1 MREAFTTWRRTLYSV
16 CFFGAFIHLLYLALP
31 IYLMAVYDRVLFT
44 YSRASLATLTV
55 GCLFALVL
63 MGVLE
68 YLRGKVLLR
77 AGDNLQ
83 SALRPR
89 VLQAMHSDA
98 SGVRKAGYT
107 RGLRDLA
114 QIREAVTTPGLL
126 ALLDAPWVLIYLVL
140 LFLMSPVL
148 GAAAASGVLVAGVCG
163 FLFHSLTRKRNQTA
177 EPVLDQGEHLIGASL
192 RNAETVSGMG
202 MQRNVLRRWR
212 SLSQTGLRLLQE
224 ADGYVLSLAAVNKA
238 LQLVCVLG
246 VYGAGAWL
254 FFNDRITVGIMF
266 AAAVIMAR
274 VFFPLLWG
282 AAYLPALQRALA
294 AKRRIARF
302 VSQDP
307 GESTLSLPPP
317 QGRLDVEGAALAV
330 EGKSVLRGMTFS
342 LSPGEILGV
351 IGPSGAGKSSLLRML
366 LGVWPCAAGTV
377 RLDGADIVQWDRDEL
392 GGYLGYLPQ
401 EAELFPGAVKDN
413 IARFGE
419 VGPDRVIRAGH
430 KAGAHEMILHLADGY
445 DTELDN
451 TARNLSAGQRQRI
464 AMARA
469 VYGDPSLVVLDQPQ
483 THLDDQG
490 TESLLTM
497 LDALREEGST
507 VVLATDRP
515 HILQKTDKL
524 LLLKEGQIAMFGP
537 SKEVMQKLASPSE
550 REQEAP
556 EATAPGSG

>member
-1 MREAFTTWRRTLYSV
+1 MHEAFKTWRRTLYIL

-31 IYLMAVYDRVLFT
+31 IYLMTVYDRVLFT
-44 YSRASLATLTV
+44 YSQASLITLSV

-63 MGVLE
+63 MGILE
-68 YLRGKVLLR
+68 YLRGRVLLG
-77 AGDNLQ
+77 AGDNL
-83 SALRPR
+83 LRDLQPR
-89 VLQAMHSDA
+89 VLRAMHSDA
-98 SGVRKAGYT
+98 SGVRRAGYT

-114 QIREAVTTPGLL
+114 RIREAVTSPGLL
-126 ALLDAPWVLIYLVL
+126 AVLDAPWVVIYLVL
-140 LFLMSPVL
+140 LFLMSPFL
-148 GAAAASGVLVAGVCG
+148 GAAATSGVLLAGACG
-163 FLFHSLTRKRNQTA
+163 FLFYSLTRKRHQAA
-177 EPVLDQGEHLIGASL
+177 EPALDQGEHLIDASL

-202 MQRNVLRRWR
+202 MQEQVLDRWR
-212 SLSQTGLRLLQE
+212 DSSRTGFRLLGE
-224 ADGYVLSLAAVNKA
+224 AGGYVLSLAAVNKA

-254 FFNDRITVGIMF
+254 FFNDGVTVGVMF
-266 AAAVIMAR
+266 AAALVVAR

-377 RLDGADIVQWDRDEL
+377 RLDGADVAQWDREEL
-392 GGYLGYLPQ
+392 GGYVGYLPQ
-401 EAELFPGAVKDN
+401 DAELLPGAVKDN
-413 IARFGE
+413 IARLGQE
-419 VGPDRVIRAGH
+419 DPDRVIRAGQ
-430 KAGAHEMILHLADGY
+430 KAGAHEMILRLADGY
-445 DTELDN
+445 DTDLDN
-451 TARNLSAGQRQRI
+451 RARNLSAGQRQRI
-464 AMARA
+464 ALARA

-497 LDALREEGST
+497 LDTLREQGST

-515 HILQKTDKL
+515 HILKKTDRL
-524 LLLKEGQIAMFGP
+524 LLLKEGQISMFGP
-537 SKEVMQKLASPSE
+537 SSEVMQKLASPSE
-550 REQEAP
+550 TGQDAEARSS
-556 EATAPGSG
+556 TL